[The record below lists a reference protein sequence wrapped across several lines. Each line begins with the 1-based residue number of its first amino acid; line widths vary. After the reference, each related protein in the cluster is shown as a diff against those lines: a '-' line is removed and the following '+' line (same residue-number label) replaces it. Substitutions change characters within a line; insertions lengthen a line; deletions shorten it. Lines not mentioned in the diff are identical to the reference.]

1 MTATMPTNCAVAVC
15 PSPPGIS
22 YFRFPKDPKLRKFWS
37 LACKRK
43 DSFNENTSRI
53 CENHFLPSDFERDF
67 RSELM
72 NLPVRKSLKE
82 GSIPTVNLDL
92 SKNSRPPNTERE
104 ERAAKRFRKDVVSNL
119 LNEGIFF

>member
-1 MTATMPTNCAVAVC
+1 MPMNCAVAVC

-22 YFRFPKDPKLRKFWS
+22 YFRFPKDPKLRKSWS

-43 DSFNENTSRI
+43 DTFNEDTSRI
-53 CENHFLPSDFERDF
+53 CENHFVPNDFERDF

-82 GSIPTVNLDL
+82 GSIPSVNLSL
-92 SKNSRPPNTERE
+92 SKSSRQSNTERE
-104 ERAAKRFRKDVVSNL
+104 DRAAKRLRKDVVVSL
-119 LNEGIFF
+119 LQEGKFIFK